1 MMHATLVR
9 RREAALKGKREK
21 KLKALAEQPY
31 DDRAYAMSVHL
42 IRTLPKDELH
52 ALSPEQ
58 FTQRVRSHLYQLD
71 LGLERESG
79 PLIITDFL
87 PCNSLTA
94 ARRFRARQPAQ
105 TCSNFLQF

>member
-1 MMHATLVR
+1 M
-9 RREAALKGKREK
+9 GKREK

-58 FTQRVRSHLYQLD
+58 FTQRVRSHLYTRS
-71 LGLERESG
+71 GLRG
-79 PLIITDFL
+79 NPVPLIITDFL
-87 PCNSLTA
+87 PCNSSYRRLAVRA
-94 ARRFRARQPAQ
+94 ASRRDLLK
-105 TCSNFLQF
+105 FLQF

>member
-1 MMHATLVR
+1 
-9 RREAALKGKREK
+9 
-21 KLKALAEQPY
+21 
-31 DDRAYAMSVHL
+31 RAYAMSVHL

-79 PLIITDFL
+79 PPDYH
-87 PCNSLTA
+87 
-94 ARRFRARQPAQ
+94 
-105 TCSNFLQF
+105 